1 MRVKDIFGG
10 IPILY
15 MYIVYLYPIRQ
26 SISLYI
32 IIIINL
38 LFISYYTLLLEVGY
52 PSGYILL
59 LYMFVVN
66 YINMSVF
73 VMLYDF
79 SIVYI

>member
-1 MRVKDIFGG
+1 MSICLGGIKLVNMEPEMRVKDIFGE

-15 MYIVYLYPIRQ
+15 MYMISIRQ

-38 LFISYYTLLLEVGY
+38 LFINYYTLLLEVGY

-59 LYMFVVN
+59 L
-66 YINMSVF
+66 
-73 VMLYDF
+73 
-79 SIVYI
+79 